1 VRFLLNGG
9 RYIDKVYK
17 VAPESRY
24 TIAVDK
30 VAGLEGEEVSAAVS
44 CSIPIVVERSM
55 YFRYLSRA
63 GGSCEHGVTGTA
75 ARWFFAEGYTGR

>member
-1 VRFLLNGG
+1 
-9 RYIDKVYK
+9 
-17 VAPESRY
+17 
-24 TIAVDK
+24 
-30 VAGLEGEEVSAAVS
+30 
-44 CSIPIVVERSM
+44 VERSM